1 MKITPRL
8 LKWGL
13 NIYGPYLGAGVKV
26 TSISKDWRKTRV
38 SMKLKWY
45 NKNIMGTHFGGSLY
59 SMVDPHLMLMLMQI
73 LGKDYQVW
81 DKSAE
86 IEFVK
91 PGRITVH
98 SELEVSNDDLAA
110 IIKNTKAG
118 EKYFHKFEV
127 AVTDEQNDI
136 VAKINK
142 VLYIKKAI
150 LNKNQ
155 PDDQI

>member
-1 MKITPRL
+1 MRLTPRL

-26 TSISKDWRKTRV
+26 KSISKDWHRTHV

-45 NKNIMGTHFGGSLY
+45 NKNIMGVHFGGSLY

-73 LGKDYQVW
+73 LGKTYNVW

-91 PGRITVH
+91 PGRGTVH
-98 SELEVSNDDLAA
+98 SEMVISGKDLAA
-110 IIKNTKAG
+110 ILQNTETG
-118 EKYFHKFEV
+118 EKYYHRFEV
-127 AVTDEQNDI
+127 VVTDEQKDI
-136 VAKINK
+136 VAKIYK
-142 VLYIKKAI
+142 VLYIKKKSHPPKQA
-150 LNKNQ
+150 
-155 PDDQI
+155 